1 MVDVHTA
8 RDRLEHEAWLDRIQ
22 AGADAL
28 DLGTTARSTAEDL
41 FLDDVPEQDRSK
53 RARAAASLYSGALIA
68 GEERSQTSVA
78 TAMDTSRLSVQSR
91 WKDLLRGSGF
101 DTPDW

>member
-1 MVDVHTA
+1 MHTA
-8 RDRLEHEAWLDRIQ
+8 RDRLEHEAWLERIQ
-22 AGADAL
+22 AAADAL
-28 DLGTTARSTAEDL
+28 ELGTAARSTAEDL

-53 RARAAASLYSGALIA
+53 RARAAASLYAGALIA

-91 WKDLLRGSGF
+91 WKELLRDSGF
-101 DTPDW
+101 ETPDW